1 MDASIFMSL
10 LLLLASL
17 PFFLLLIAR
26 RRSEKLPPGSLGIP
40 LVGNS
45 LALLRAMRNDRAEKW
60 IEEKIRKHGPI
71 FKVTLFGCPTVALS
85 GSPANKFIFTAKDDT
100 FINQQP
106 RPIQR
111 ILGERTLLDVSG
123 EDHKRLRTALSMFLR
138 PEVLKEDV
146 RKMDKEVGRHLDR
159 HWEGWQE
166 LKLMPLTKRL
176 TFEIMCTLIIGVEA
190 GLVREQLMS
199 DFQCMLDEFCYVPL
213 NVPFTRFNRSLSTS
227 NRVRKVLA
235 GLIRVKKAQVGLGSG
250 PLHKDLITSLVS
262 IKGEDG
268 RRTLSEDE
276 MIDNVILAM
285 VAGHDTSS
293 ILMTFLIRLLA
304 MDSLLYAG
312 VYNDQVE
319 VARAKASDDPLTWEE
334 LSKMKYTWRLA
345 LETLRIIPLVFGSF
359 RKAMRDIHYGG
370 YLIPK
375 GCFVAFGGGARIC
388 LGYDFVRVET
398 LVAIHYIVTKYDCTL
413 ACPSEGITRDPTP
426 APRLGLPIHL
436 KPKKM

>member
-166 LKLMPLTKRL
+166 LKVLK
-176 TFEIMCTLIIGVEA
+176 IGK
-190 GLVREQLMS
+190 
-199 DFQCMLDEFCYVPL
+199 LDWPVWIENHWGRFDK
-213 NVPFTRFNRSLSTS
+213 NSRFNRSLSTS

-312 VYNDQVE
+312 VYNEQVE
-319 VARAKASDDPLTWEE
+319 VARAKVSDEPLTWDDRG
-334 LSKMKYTWRLA
+334 KMKYTWRLA
-345 LETLRIIPLVFGSF
+345 LETLRIIPPIFGSF
-359 RKAMRDIHYGG
+359 KKAMRDIHYGG

-375 GCFVAFGGGARIC
+375 GWQVSDLDSPSLTKVMPELDWVMNLGNVGLNRIVRADVSFREAESVCRTSCDSCLSNPKAFHKRKLPLPDAGSCLQFVA
-388 LGYDFVRVET
+388 L
-398 LVAIHYIVTKYDCTL
+398 
-413 ACPSEGITRDPTP
+413 
-426 APRLGLPIHL
+426 PRERFIPRNIQ
-436 KPKKM
+436 